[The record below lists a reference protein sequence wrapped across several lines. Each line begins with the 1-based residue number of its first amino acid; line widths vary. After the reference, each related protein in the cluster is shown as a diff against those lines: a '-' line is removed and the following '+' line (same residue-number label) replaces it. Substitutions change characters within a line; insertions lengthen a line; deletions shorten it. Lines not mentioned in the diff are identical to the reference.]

1 MGDPFFKYRKIKL
14 KLKLRKLSFLLL
26 LSMAFTACNEKIEQ
40 KDIVEAKVVEKQP
53 ILEEYGFVL
62 NDYEV
67 VRDTIRSGDS
77 FGGIMGVQGV
87 NGTKVFEIMEQVR
100 ETLDP
105 TRLKIGKPYV
115 ILKARD
121 SANTPQFFIYENDRI
136 EYTVVNIADHIA
148 AYKAQKPISIKRRT
162 VSGVI
167 VSNLSES
174 MESQGLSV
182 LLSYRLSNIYQWS
195 IDFWKLQKGDQF
207 KMVYTEKYINDTIYA
222 GIESIEGA
230 VFVHQKKPYYAFNY
244 MVDPESGD
252 LNYYDEKARP
262 LESFF
267 LKAPLN
273 FSRISSRYSGNRY
286 HPVQKRWKA
295 HKGTDYAAP
304 HGTPIWS
311 TANGTV
317 IASGYTGGNGNY
329 VKVKHNGTYTTQYL
343 HMSKRNVRVGQRVK
357 QGDVIGFV
365 GSTGLATGPHVC
377 YRFWV
382 HGKQVDP
389 FKQNLPAAEPIADK
403 LKDNYFASIE
413 PVKLELDK
421 IPFKKI

>member
-1 MGDPFFKYRKIKL
+1 MGNPFFKYRKIKL
-14 KLKLRKLSFLLL
+14 KLRKLSLYLL
-26 LSMAFTACNEKIEQ
+26 LSMAFVACNEKIEQ
-40 KDIVEAKVVEKQP
+40 KDIAEVKVVEEPP
-53 ILEEYGFVL
+53 ILKEYGFVL
-62 NDYEV
+62 NDFEV
-67 VRDTIRSGDS
+67 VRDTIKSGDI
-77 FGGIMGVQGV
+77 FGEILGVQGV
-87 NGTKVFEIMEQVR
+87 SGAKVYEIMQQVR
-100 ETLDP
+100 GTFDP
-105 TRLKIGKPYV
+105 TMLRIGKPYV

-121 SANTPQFFIYENDRI
+121 SAKTPQFFIYENDKI
-136 EYTVVNIADHIA
+136 EYTVVNVADNIA
-148 AYKAQKPISIKRRT
+148 AYKARKPVSIKKRT

-182 LLSYRLSNIYQWS
+182 LLSYRLSSIYQWS

-207 KMVYTEKYINDTIYA
+207 KMVYTEKYIDDTIYA

-252 LNYYDEKARP
+252 LSFYDEKARP

-273 FSRISSRYSGNRY
+273 FSRISSRYSKNRY

-304 HGTPIWS
+304 RGTPIWS

-317 IASGYTGGNGNY
+317 IASRYTGGNGNY
-329 VKVKHNGTYTTQYL
+329 VKIKHNDTYTTQYL

-382 HGKQVDP
+382 HGQQVDP
-389 FKQNLPAAEPIADK
+389 FKQNLPAAEPIAEK
-403 LKDNYFASIE
+403 LKDNYFATIE